1 MNFGR
6 LSVFETSR
14 TRHTCRS
21 ACCFSSLIFLN
32 IIFFSIIIMRHS
44 GLIGL
49 NVVATDIFL
58 AWRVETVSLRC
69 KHARC
74 QFLIDHFILEAT
86 RLQQQV
92 TKQLKLFIMTRR
104 FDSLSCFKSA
114 ACSHV

>member
-1 MNFGR
+1 
-6 LSVFETSR
+6 
-14 TRHTCRS
+14 
-21 ACCFSSLIFLN
+21 
-32 IIFFSIIIMRHS
+32 MRHS